1 MSVVLVRRI
10 GMDARTIKNMGRKLR
25 TFLAEFDDCFSRSDQ
40 RAHLQ
45 TYINGQLSDLERKS
59 IEPIALAANVPPRT
73 LQYFLS
79 SAPWDGPR
87 LRDRVQWIVARD
99 HSHPR
104 AIGIID
110 ESGNPKKGDHTAGVQ
125 RQWCGN
131 TGKLDNCVVAVHLA
145 YAFNDFRCLLDSDL
159 FLPKEWAD
167 DPKRRKAAGIPED
180 VVYRKKGDIALEQI
194 SRAIKNG
201 IRFSALTFD
210 ELYGRDGQF
219 LDGLDALGQDYVGEI
234 PSDFTGWLHEVQ
246 VLQKPTAAQ
255 RRKRGRKRHFPRL
268 AKKALPACEVRN
280 LAVYSRVFQRQ
291 KWERFRIKD
300 GEKGPIVW
308 EVKYCRFY
316 RKHGTDG
323 LPGPAHT
330 LIVARN
336 VLEASQVKYFLSN
349 RLAGSPGVTLE
360 WLLWVA
366 FSRPPI
372 ERCFELGKSE
382 LGMDHFE
389 VRSWGAIHR
398 HFYVS
403 QLSQLFCA
411 RVHQQLREKNPQWSV
426 PDRGAGSHRG
436 LCVGNSPSF
445 AFFGSHGLLSP
456 SSQSNCL
463 LPTSQP
469 TGSKISSQ
477 KDAWSPTKTGHKN
490 QSIELLYTA

>member
-1 MSVVLVRRI
+1 MSMVLIRRI
-10 GMDARTIKNMGRKLR
+10 GMDTKTIKNMGRKLR
-25 TFLAEFDDCFSRSDQ
+25 TFLAEFDDCFSRTNQ

-45 TYINGQLSDLERKS
+45 TYVSGQLSDLERKS

-79 SAPWDGPR
+79 TGLWDGPR

-104 AIGIID
+104 AIGLID

-131 TGKLDNCVVAVHLA
+131 TGKIDNCVVAVHLG
-145 YAFNDFRCLLDSDL
+145 YVVDDFRCLLDSEL
-159 FLPKEWAD
+159 YLPQEWAN
-167 DPKRRKAAGIPED
+167 DPARRREAGIAD
-180 VVYRKKGDIALEQI
+180 HVVYRKKTEMALDQVG
-194 SRAIKNG
+194 RAIRNG

-210 ELYGRDGQF
+210 EFYGRDSEF
-219 LDGLDALGQDYVGEI
+219 LDGLDTLGQDYVGEV
-234 PSDFTGWLHEVQ
+234 PSDFTGWLQPPQ
-246 VLQKPTAAQ
+246 VLQKPPAAQ
-255 RRKRGRKRHFPRL
+255 RRKKGRKRHFPRL
-268 AKKALPACEVRN
+268 ARKALPACEVRN
-280 LAVYSRVFQRQ
+280 LAVYSPVFAKQR
-291 KWERFRIKD
+291 WRRFRIKD

-336 VLEASQVKYFLSN
+336 VLEPSEVKYFLSN
-349 RLAGSPGVTLE
+349 RLVGSLTVTLE

-366 FSRPPI
+366 FSRSPI

-389 VRSWGAIHR
+389 VRSWDAIHR
-398 HFYVS
+398 HFYIS

-411 RVHQQLREKNPQWSV
+411 RVHQALREKNDPWPV
-426 PDRGAGSHRG
+426 PDRGTGSRRS
-436 LCVGNSPSF
+436 LRMGNGSSF
-445 AFFGSHGLLSP
+445 ALFGSHKLLS
-456 SSQSNCL
+456 SSCPIDCL
-463 LPTSQP
+463 LSTSQP
-469 TGSKISSQ
+469 TGAKIASQ
-477 KDAWSPTKTGHKN
+477 KDAPSLAKIGHKS

>member
-1 MSVVLVRRI
+1 MSVVLIRRI
-10 GMDARTIKNMGRKLR
+10 GMDATTIKNMGRKLR

-145 YAFNDFRCLLDSDL
+145 YAFNDFQCLLDSDL

-180 VVYRKKGDIALEQI
+180 VVYRKKADIALEQI

-210 ELYGRDGQF
+210 ELYGRDGEF

-234 PSDFTGWLHEVQ
+234 PSDFTGWLHQPQ

-255 RRKRGRKRHFPRL
+255 RRKKGRKRHFPRL
-268 AKKALPACEVRN
+268 ARKALPACEVRN
-280 LAVYSRVFQRQ
+280 LAVYSRVFAKQR
-291 KWERFRIKD
+291 WRRFRIKD

-316 RKHGTDG
+316 RKHGQDG

-336 VLEASQVKYFLSN
+336 VLEKSEVKYFLSN
-349 RLAGSPGVTLE
+349 RLVGSPGVTLE

-436 LCVGNSPSF
+436 LCVGNGSSF
-445 AFFGSHGLLSP
+445 AFFGSYGLLSP
-456 SSQSNCL
+456 SSQSDCL
-463 LPTSQP
+463 LSTSQP

-477 KDAWSPTKTGHKN
+477 KDASSPAKIGHKN